1 MKKLSLLLLT
11 AALLVGMASC
21 TGNEGETTTA
31 GTTTDSATT
40 SSSVTET
47 PGTTPS
53 SDPGEGFVTDLTK
66 LAPIA
71 DSATAET
78 KTLSNFSGSYTV
90 VTTDEVWSANTG
102 IDYEGKYYTGEG
114 EYYVGSGDD
123 IVSYMDANEFRAQYY
138 VLQSDGSYAR
148 VPDTEEVKA
157 LGGVIG
163 YYSKATGSS
172 AYKVYLQTVETRTA
186 VQVTSVEAASGT
198 YLMLE
203 YVSNLPV
210 SYKASISNHK
220 NATGTN
226 ESLEFKAEKVTEN
239 GLTYYK
245 GNVKITVPYVEEG
258 DYYISVYESVNTR
271 NIVANIPL
279 KITKGTYSDAEYHL
293 LFAGDWDKVTASG
306 YGEQL
311 IDLFYNTYA
320 RLIARW
326 DSAGKATRTV
336 TFIADPT
343 YDGVAYSLGTTV
355 VVSTDYA
362 SANPND
368 IGFFSHE
375 ITHQVQQYWFSSDF
389 WTENMANY
397 GGHRYFHWANA
408 NGKYVQYYEPTDLG
422 ILNWTRKT
430 DDGRFSYEPY
440 GDGSKWFG
448 SFMDWMYPTSQNADG
463 TLNLGL
469 FDTINYKIQHREI
482 TNDYGPEDPTS
493 QISKIVQDVTNGEF
507 QTYEE
512 LRLFY
517 VLQLITY
524 AKNEGKISGEGL
536 DDPNSE
542 ISKLVAQATIRK
554 GMADGMAYTTYSAL
568 YDHFKD
574 QMSNYVKRFGSEGW
588 SFIGFAD
595 YTDNFLTED
604 LPFTENPNYPMLRKV
619 ERGTVTAPVLET
631 PVTEGDNLLT
641 GATIVRDSGI
651 EGTSTASKLIDGK
664 VNTLWS
670 GKKSTLGDSNCLL
683 NGTAG
688 YIVLDLG
695 EAKTFNTY
703 TLYHATS
710 KNPAGTN
717 TTDWELLVSDD
728 GVNWTSVDTQSGMGQ
743 NSIESF
749 TFESTTARYVML
761 RIYPLAS
768 GVPNFSFYEMLL
780 LNN

>member
-21 TGNEGETTTA
+21 TGGGGETTTA
-31 GTTTDSATT
+31 GTTTESATT
-40 SSSVTET
+40 SSVNET

-78 KTLSNFSGSYTV
+78 KTLTNFSGSYTV

-123 IVSYMDANEFRAQYY
+123 IVSYMDSNEFRAQYY
-138 VLQSDGSYAR
+138 VLQSDGSYSR
-148 VPDTEEVKA
+148 VPDTEQIKA

-163 YYSKATGSS
+163 YYSKATGSA
-172 AYKVYLQTVETRTA
+172 AYKVYLEQVETRTA

-198 YLMLE
+198 YLLLD

-210 SYKASISNHK
+210 SYKATISTRK
-220 NATGTN
+220 NATTGIN
-226 ESLEFKAEKVTEN
+226 DSLAFKAEKVTDEN

-245 GNVKITVPYVEEG
+245 GHIKITVPYTDEG
-258 DYYISVYESVNTR
+258 DYYISVYEAVNTR
-271 NIVANIPL
+271 NNIANIPL
-279 KITKGTYSDAEYHL
+279 KITKGTYSDAEFHL
-293 LFAGDWDKVTASG
+293 LFAGDWDKVTANG

-311 IDLFYNTYA
+311 IDLFYNTYP

-326 DSAGKATRTV
+326 DTAGKATRTV
-336 TFIADPT
+336 TFIADSD
-343 YDGVAYSLGTTV
+343 YDAVAYSVGTTV
-355 VVSTDYA
+355 VVSVDYA
-362 SANPND
+362 NGHPTD

-375 ITHQVQQYWFSSDF
+375 ITHQVQQYSGFSSHF

-408 NGKYVQYYEPTDLG
+408 NGKYVQFYSPTDAAIQDWRENDSNGNL
-422 ILNWTRKT
+422 
-430 DDGRFSYEPY
+430 SYAPY

-448 SFMDWMYPTSQNADG
+448 SFMDWMYPTTMNEDG
-463 TLNLGL
+463 TLKLGL
-469 FDTINYKIQHREI
+469 IDTINYAIQHGQLKTDAGPDDPNSAI
-482 TNDYGPEDPTS
+482 CKLVQQATN
-493 QISKIVQDVTNGEF
+493 NEF
-507 QTYEE
+507 QTYEA
-512 LRLFY
+512 LRLYY
-517 VLQLITY
+517 VEQLNLY
-524 AKNEGKISGEGL
+524 A
-536 DDPNSE
+536 
-542 ISKLVAQATIRK
+542 AT
-554 GMADGMAYTTYSAL
+554 DGA
-568 YDHFKD
+568 
-574 QMSNYVKRFGSEGW
+574 EGW

-595 YTDNFLTED
+595 YTDNFITED
-604 LPFTENPNYPMLRKV
+604 LPFTENPNYPMLRQV
-619 ERGTVTAPVLET
+619 ERGTVTAPVLDT

-641 GATIVRDSGI
+641 GATVVRDSGI
-651 EGTSTASKLIDGK
+651 EGTSTAGKLIDGK

-670 GKKSTLGDSNCLL
+670 GKKSTLGDATCLL

-688 YIVLDLG
+688 YIVIDLG

-728 GVNWTSVDTQSGMGQ
+728 GTNWTSVDTQSGMGQ

-761 RIYPLAS
+761 RIYPLAND
-768 GVPNFSFYEMLL
+768 VPNFSFYEMLL
-780 LNN
+780 LNI

>member
-1 MKKLSLLLLT
+1 MKKIFLLLLT
-11 AALLVGMASC
+11 AALIVGLASC
-21 TGNEGETTTA
+21 TGSGEVTTD
-31 GTTTDSATT
+31 GTTTGSVTT
-40 SSSVTET
+40 SSDVTTT
-47 PGTTPS
+47 PGTTP
-53 SDPGEGFVTDLTK
+53 DTTPAGEFVTDLTK

-71 DSATAET
+71 ESAVAET
-78 KTLSNFSGSYTV
+78 KTLTNFTGSYTV

-102 IDYEGKYYTGEG
+102 IDYSGEYYTGEG

-123 IVSYMDANEFRAQYY
+123 IVSYMNDNELRAQYY
-138 VLQSDGSYAR
+138 VLQSDGSYSKVANA
-148 VPDTEEVKA
+148 DNIQA

-163 YYSKATGSS
+163 YYYKPSGSA
-172 AYKVYLQTVETRTA
+172 AYRVYLQQIETRTA
-186 VQVTSVEAASGT
+186 MQVTSVEASSGT
-198 YLMLE
+198 YLLLD

-210 SYKASISNHK
+210 SYKASISNRK
-220 NATGTN
+220 NATGVN
-226 ESLEFKAEKVTEN
+226 ESLSFTAEKVTDEN

-245 GNVKITVPYVEEG
+245 GAVKITVPYVDEG
-258 DYYISVYESVNTR
+258 DYYISVYEAVNTR
-271 NIVANIPL
+271 NVIANIPL
-279 KITKGTYSDAEYHL
+279 KVTKGTYSDAQYHL
-293 LFAGDWDKVTASG
+293 LFAGDWDKVTAAG

-326 DSAGKATRTV
+326 DSAGSATKTV
-336 TFIADPT
+336 TFIADPG

-362 SANPND
+362 SAHPTD

-448 SFMDWMYPTSQNADG
+448 SFMDWMYPSTLNEDG
-463 TLNLGL
+463 TLKLGL

-482 TNDYGPEDPTS
+482 SNDYGPEDPTS
-493 QISKIVQDVTNGEF
+493 QISKIVQEVTNGEF

-524 AKNEGKISGEGL
+524 SMNEGKISADGL

-542 ISKLVAQATIRK
+542 VSKLVAQATVRK
-554 GMADGMAYTTYSAL
+554 GMEDGMAYTTYSAL

-595 YTDNFLTED
+595 YQDNFITED
-604 LPFTENPNYPMLRKV
+604 LPFTENPNYPMLRDV
-619 ERGTVTAPVLET
+619 VRGTVTAPVLDT
-631 PVTEGDNLLT
+631 AVTEGDNLLS
-641 GATIVRDSGI
+641 GATIVKDSGI
-651 EGTSTASKLIDGK
+651 EGSSTSSKLIDGK
-664 VNTLWS
+664 VNTQWS
-670 GKKSTLGDSNCLL
+670 SKKSLIGDTTCLL

-703 TLYHATS
+703 TLYHSTS

-717 TTDWELLVSDD
+717 ATDWELLVSDD
-728 GVNWTSVDTQSGMGQ
+728 GENWTSVDNQSGMGQ
-743 NSIESF
+743 ESIESF
-749 TFESTTARYVML
+749 KFESTTARYVML
-761 RIYPLAS
+761 RIYPLDS

-780 LNN
+780 LNT